1 MEVTQYLC
9 INMENDTQTHNL
21 LSPQSES
28 LFDLTTCLVD
38 QSECVC
44 AFDLEELHGVD
55 LWSCFG
61 FGSTEF

>member
-1 MEVTQYLC
+1 M
-9 INMENDTQTHNL
+9 
-21 LSPQSES
+21 
-28 LFDLTTCLVD
+28 VD

-44 AFDLEELHGVD
+44 DFGLEELHGVDQSECVCDFGLEELHGVD

>member
-1 MEVTQYLC
+1 MES
-9 INMENDTQTHNL
+9 DTQTQL
-21 LSPQSES
+21 TLTPKSES
-28 LFDLTTCLVD
+28 LSDLSTCLVD

-44 AFDLEELHGVD
+44 DFGLEELHGVD